1 MSRPRFWGYNK
12 FVNDRDTQ
20 ERSALNTEISQT
32 IRKEIFGTDPAMWA
46 GVDEA
51 LKLRSRIGEI
61 DISQATFLDKMRDEI
76 LSDRLTDDEVW
87 QVRQIERSLINNPK
101 LKEEVVAVLL
111 KTQEELATAL
121 GVKNQVSNLDH
132 VRDVLELCKSQGP
145 LVQIGAV
152 LHDYV
157 KLASIDGKDTTLL
170 AEHEILSAVA
180 AGKIG
185 AVIQREL
192 GISGNGLSKY
202 LGFLASHGEDEY
214 PYNKAVSAKSEDKHI
229 EDGRLVRA
237 KLFGG
242 MYVKFPGLNSGEL
255 RMFEES
261 DDPALVDWMKSI
273 SCADKL
279 SGEKLISFQKYLG
292 FYKSRELFEN
302 DTLADFVLDKLLASY
317 IANFDKA
324 PNCELKRDFWN
335 SNDFLRSILL
345 ISLLREK
352 MGHEVVDEVL
362 SVDSIIARTNPKVM
376 EERDVLREEYE
387 KGKMD
392 ANDESKSD
400 FQITFGALA
409 EEIGVVNVDGDEL
422 RDRLM
427 KIRDDIFKDYA
438 EYVNLDI

>member
-1 MSRPRFWGYNK
+1 M
-12 FVNDRDTQ
+12 NDRDTQ
-20 ERSALNTEISQT
+20 ERTALNIEISRA
-32 IRKEIFGTDPAMWA
+32 IHNEIFGIDPVTWT

-51 LKLRSRIGEI
+51 LRLRSKIGET
-61 DISQATFLDKMRDEI
+61 DISQVTFLDRSRDEI
-76 LSDRLTDDEVW
+76 LADRLTEDEVW
-87 QVRQIERSLINNPK
+87 QVKQIERMLINNPK
-101 LKEEVVAVLL
+101 LKGEIVTVLL

-121 GVKNQVSNLDH
+121 GAKNQVSNLDH
-132 VRDVLELCKSQGP
+132 VRDVLDLCKKQSP

-152 LHDYV
+152 LHDFV
-157 KLASIDGKDTTLL
+157 KLTAIDGKDVTLL

-185 AVIQREL
+185 RVIQREL
-192 GISGNGLSKY
+192 GMSGNGLSKW
-202 LGFLASHGEDEY
+202 LGFLATHGEDEY
-214 PYNKAVSAKSEDKHI
+214 PYNRALLAKGEDKHT
-229 EDGRLVRA
+229 EDGKLVRA

-255 RMFEES
+255 RMFEENE
-261 DDPALVDWMKSI
+261 DQDLVDWMKSI

-292 FYKSRELFEN
+292 FYRPGELFEN
-302 DTLADFVLDKLLASY
+302 DTLADFMLDKLLASY
-317 IANFDKA
+317 IANFDDA
-324 PNCELKRDFWN
+324 PNCELKRGFWN
-335 SNDFLRSILL
+335 SADFLRSILL

-362 SVDSIIARTNPKVM
+362 SADVMIARTNPKVM
-376 EERDVLREEYE
+376 EERDVLRGEYE

-400 FQITFGALA
+400 FQITFGALI
-409 EEIGVVNVDGDEL
+409 EEIGVVNVDEGEL
-422 RDRLM
+422 RSRLL